1 MDGVLIEE
9 RSSWRV
15 IHNTFGIDNSDIL
28 EKLHK
33 GVISEEEFLNKEI
46 EKMRK
51 HGLTKEKIID
61 ALNKVKYMEG
71 LKNCIDFVKKYGKS
85 AIISGGMKCIADKI
99 ASLGIDYVYA
109 NEIIFKDGI
118 PWKGKLNVPFYNK
131 KKVLK
136 EFLDKMDADS
146 LIVVGDSKYDV
157 GMFELADVSIAFN
170 PCDEIVSNKADIVVK
185 SKNLNDLI
193 HILKNYY

>member
-28 EKLHK
+28 EELHD
-33 GVISEEEFLNKEI
+33 GIISEEEFLNKEI
-46 EKMRK
+46 ERMRQ
-51 HGLTKEKIID
+51 HGLTKREIKK
-61 ALNKVKYMEG
+61 ALNNVRYMKG
-71 LKNCIDFVKKYGKS
+71 LKNCIDFVKDRGEA
-85 AIISGGMKCIADKI
+85 AIISGGMKCVANKI
-99 ASLGIDYVYA
+99 ARHGIKHVYA
-109 NEIIFKDGI
+109 NEIVFRNEI

-136 EFLDKMDADS
+136 EFLDRHEAEMV
-146 LIVVGDSKYDV
+146 IVVGDSKYDV
-157 GMFELADVSIAFN
+157 GMFELADISIAFN
-170 PCDEIVSNKADIVVK
+170 PCDEIVGKEASIVVK

-193 HILKNYY
+193 HILKKYY